1 MGKIGFEPT
10 ISIKST
16 INAHVAE
23 DIGWKFKDEQLGRI
37 TTIIK

>member
-1 MGKIGFEPT
+1 MKKIGFEPT

-16 INAHVAE
+16 LNIHVADE
-23 DIGWKFKDEQLGRI
+23 LGWDLKNEKLRRI